1 MTRPSTDH
9 VVIVARD
16 GELLQCRHCG
26 AGHQPTLPMPS
37 ARFETVLRGFSLMHR
52 LCPKPEA
59 PSPQMALPGTEQKP
73 TRVISR
79 TIADPVCLVDDME
92 TEDECCARTVREEM
106 AAEIAAGRH
115 PLACF
120 GIDAST
126 DEPAPEIDP
135 PGPEPWAHKYPMARD
150 HAALRGHLLVALSN
164 SGLNTP
170 TVEQLQQWAHPATG
184 IFDAAAHW
192 ARIQVAALNETEDRK
207 HDPSW
212 IGPRE
217 RPPMPEKLRE
227 LIEGE
232 APKKKRRRK

>member
-9 VVIVARD
+9 VAFHAADHEFRCGHCGDFTGIADGSTVTASVAR
-16 GELLQCRHCG
+16 LQ
-26 AGHQPTLPMPS
+26 
-37 ARFETVLRGFSLMHR
+37 GFALMHR
-52 LCPKPEA
+52 HCPKPVE
-59 PSPQMALPGTEQKP
+59 PSRQMALPGTEPAPKQGLS
-73 TRVISR
+73 TFSMSELDAV
-79 TIADPVCLVDDME
+79 
-92 TEDECCARTVREEM
+92 
-106 AAEIAAGRH
+106 
-115 PLACF
+115 
-120 GIDAST
+120 DAST
-126 DEPAPEIDP
+126 SDPAPEIDP